1 METRSLTFLDSLY
14 TPGQFMNPGPA
25 PRPPTDR
32 PRLNNISVTS
42 PTTSI
47 PSTNFAQM
55 SLSSPATPQSQQF
68 PGTSQLTLVN
78 SKSSREGL
86 GGVAVIKE
94 GPARC
99 KESGFLTGWKNR
111 FLVLREFRLDFLKH
125 ETGKVTLTIN
135 LKDVTGVSRSEEFKM
150 AFEITR
156 VANPNA
162 VNGIAS
168 RDLPTKTITCE
179 VRNDDEIYEWID
191 KIYERCPGMGGVS
204 NPTNF
209 SHRVH
214 VGFDPQTGA
223 FVGLP
228 TEWEKLLTASAI
240 TKEDYQKNP
249 QAVIEVLEFYSEI
262 QMRQGNPE
270 TYPSITPTPPLQ
282 TSRNMQLGHGTTGHS
297 IAPPRPAPPAGLERL
312 NSNQASS
319 LLSDQSSTLVG
330 TPNRS
335 ENSTPV
341 QGQRNVSG
349 PNMYDQ
355 HREAKRMKELADQ
368 EQRRKMEEE
377 ARRVREMQ
385 QQRQR
390 DREREEEQNRKEQ
403 EAYNASIP
411 KARIPL
417 AQQEIGSGGF
427 GGGSPGDSPS
437 PNRYNPARAA
447 PTAPGSD
454 RTRQQTPGSLR
465 QMTAQRQAP
474 SAPNGNQGISNGG
487 PLSAHA
493 QRPADKPTLNG
504 QSQSRSGPNQDQS
517 RQATPNRYPA
527 GGEGRSNSPQTR
539 QPPNGA
545 NGQSQGQPPTRLP
558 APVQPVKPLN
568 VANKQPTGQST
579 SKNNAVPDGVRQAE
593 IALTTKKPA
602 EARQKENRMS
612 SMTEGEVMA
621 KLKQVVSKDN
631 PLESYLKQKKIGQGA
646 SGSVYVARVRE
657 NAPSPVAREIYRT
670 HGPRGQVAIKQMD
683 LRNQPRKEL
692 IVNEI
697 IVMKDSKHPNIV
709 NFLDSFLQEQNQ
721 ELWVVMEF
729 MEGGALT
736 DVIENN
742 PVITEDQIATIS
754 LEVSAA
760 ASQ

>member
-1 METRSLTFLDSLY
+1 
-14 TPGQFMNPGPA
+14 
-25 PRPPTDR
+25 
-32 PRLNNISVTS
+32 
-42 PTTSI
+42 
-47 PSTNFAQM
+47 
-55 SLSSPATPQSQQF
+55 
-68 PGTSQLTLVN
+68 
-78 SKSSREGL
+78 
-86 GGVAVIKE
+86 
-94 GPARC
+94 
-99 KESGFLTGWKNR
+99 
-111 FLVLREFRLDFLKH
+111 
-125 ETGKVTLTIN
+125 
-135 LKDVTGVSRSEEFKM
+135 
-150 AFEITR
+150 
-156 VANPNA
+156 
-162 VNGIAS
+162 
-168 RDLPTKTITCE
+168 
-179 VRNDDEIYEWID
+179 
-191 KIYERCPGMGGVS
+191 
-204 NPTNF
+204 
-209 SHRVH
+209 
-214 VGFDPQTGA
+214 
-223 FVGLP
+223 
-228 TEWEKLLTASAI
+228 
-240 TKEDYQKNP
+240 
-249 QAVIEVLEFYSEI
+249 
-262 QMRQGNPE
+262 
-270 TYPSITPTPPLQ
+270 
-282 TSRNMQLGHGTTGHS
+282 
-297 IAPPRPAPPAGLERL
+297 
-312 NSNQASS
+312 
-319 LLSDQSSTLVG
+319 
-330 TPNRS
+330 
-335 ENSTPV
+335 
-341 QGQRNVSG
+341 
-349 PNMYDQ
+349 
-355 HREAKRMKELADQ
+355 
-368 EQRRKMEEE
+368 
-377 ARRVREMQ
+377 
-385 QQRQR
+385 
-390 DREREEEQNRKEQ
+390 
-403 EAYNASIP
+403 
-411 KARIPL
+411 
-417 AQQEIGSGGF
+417 
-427 GGGSPGDSPS
+427 
-437 PNRYNPARAA
+437 
-447 PTAPGSD
+447 
-454 RTRQQTPGSLR
+454 
-465 QMTAQRQAP
+465 MTAQRQAP